1 MEIALAVFFL
11 LILAASIGGWTVDT
25 RDGAD
30 WKPTD
35 DGFRA
40 PPGRGH

>member
-1 MEIALAVFFL
+1 MGIVLAVFFL
-11 LILAASIGGWTVDT
+11 LILVASVAGWTVDT
-25 RDGAD
+25 RDSAD

-40 PPGRGH
+40 PPARGR